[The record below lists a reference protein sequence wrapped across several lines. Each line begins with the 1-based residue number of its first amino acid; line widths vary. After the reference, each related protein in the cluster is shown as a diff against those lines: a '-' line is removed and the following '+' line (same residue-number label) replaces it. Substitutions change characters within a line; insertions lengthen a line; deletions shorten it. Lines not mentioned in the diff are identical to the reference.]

1 MRQELGLLHGI
12 PDKAVCSLVSR
23 PLQLQSHVLES
34 DLCVAGGWVIMAA
47 HVHVVHDAIF
57 PQVRVHQ
64 RFAHQP
70 ICEVACSRHL
80 QQAPQ

>member
-1 MRQELGLLHGI
+1 MRQGQGLLWL

-47 HVHVVHDAIF
+47 HVHVVHDSTA
-57 PQVRVHQ
+57 PQMRVHE

-70 ICEVACSRHL
+70 VSEVPCSGYL
-80 QQAPQ
+80 QQ